1 MASKNYVSSF
11 FYGPLRKKHH
21 SLVFIMYMANSTC
34 NTVKRKK
41 TSISLPPEARR
52 RWFATRAK
60 FVQSLPGLLSRYH
73 RARPRRDRFRR
84 YASRGGHCE
93 ILSVYWD
100 MATYNKLHTIAAALR
115 MSVSLLISELLEN
128 LESNSPRHIP
138 VLNYAFSV
146 FNWSSRCMQ
155 ISESL
160 EFFATPPPLTP

>member
-1 MASKNYVSSF
+1 
-11 FYGPLRKKHH
+11 
-21 SLVFIMYMANSTC
+21 MYMPNSAN
-34 NTVKRKK
+34 NTIKRKK
-41 TSISLPPEARR
+41 TSISLPPEALR

-60 FVQSLPGLLSRYH
+60 FVQSLPALLSKYH
-73 RARPRRDRFRR
+73 RTRPRRDRFRR
-84 YASRGGHCE
+84 YATKGVRCE

-128 LESNSPRHIP
+128 PESDSPRHIP

-146 FNWSSRCMQ
+146 LNWSSRRMQ
-155 ISESL
+155 ISETL